1 MLTTQKRKF
10 ALALMSGKNK
20 TASAIAAGYSAKTAR
35 VKGSQLAKD
44 LEKKGLYRRAAERW
58 AKVMVQLSDDQKR
71 KVAAQKRAE
80 CLRKARRTPVSPVNL
95 TEIKQAV
102 NRLHSELGMGFEE
115 RRVFRRY
122 KGTGE
127 QNTSGNA
134 RSKKC

>member
-1 MLTTQKRKF
+1 MLHDH
-10 ALALMSGKNK
+10 LAEC
-20 TASAIAAGYSAKTAR
+20 
-35 VKGSQLAKD
+35 

-58 AKVMVQLSDDQKR
+58 ALSDDQKR
-71 KVAAQKRAE
+71 KIAAQKRAE
-80 CLRKARRTPVSPVNL
+80 CLRKARRTSVAPVNL

-115 RRVFRRY
+115 RRIFRRY

>member
-1 MLTTQKRKF
+1 MLHDHV
-10 ALALMSGKNK
+10 AEC
-20 TASAIAAGYSAKTAR
+20 
-35 VKGSQLAKD
+35 

-71 KVAAQKRAE
+71 KLAAQKRAE